1 MYAQARVSE
10 RAQRMM
16 MTQFFIALLKMNS
29 RQATHNSKEEAEISC
44 WAAPHR
50 CLPRKICGESS
61 PEQILLRNGR
71 ERMEIWSIVGG
82 DRGVASLHVVGTGEH
97 SQRATAPMK
106 VAYTPQIANL
116 WTKQSIR
123 GWPLN
128 FGGGW
133 VGVTN
138 MINRPLTRSYLPPCT
153 GKKQFVLDSEDG
165 SFKARF

>member
-1 MYAQARVSE
+1 MLGESIHHRHSQLKIVPRVYAQARVSE

-29 RQATHNSKEEAEISC
+29 RQATHNSKGSEISC

-50 CLPRKICGESS
+50 CLPRRARRRNCGESS
-61 PEQILLRNGR
+61 PGEFCCAETA

-82 DRGVASLHVVGTGEH
+82 DRGLRHVVGTVARG
-97 SQRATAPMK
+97 QRATAPMK

-116 WTKQSIR
+116 WAKQSICV
-123 GWPLN
+123 WPLN

-133 VGVTN
+133 V
-138 MINRPLTRSYLPPCT
+138 
-153 GKKQFVLDSEDG
+153 
-165 SFKARF
+165 